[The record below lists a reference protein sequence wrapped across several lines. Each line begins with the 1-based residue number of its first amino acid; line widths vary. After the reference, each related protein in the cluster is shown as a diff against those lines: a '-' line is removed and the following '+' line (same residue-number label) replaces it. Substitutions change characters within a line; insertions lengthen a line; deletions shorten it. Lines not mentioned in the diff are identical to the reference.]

1 MKRRN
6 AVKAKLFD
14 YIERENFVFNLSG
27 VTKLICFLLLS
38 FGVMLSFDARVI
50 LGIMI
55 LSFIVLHISEI
66 KFKQVRI
73 MMYYVMGFLVINF
86 FLTFLFSPHYGEE
99 ISGTSH
105 ILFRITD
112 HYYVTSEQLLYQF
125 TKMLKYA
132 AVIPLGMMFIFTT
145 NPSEFAASLN
155 RIGVGYK
162 AAFAVSLTLRYFPD
176 MIRDYTDI
184 SLAQQARGLDLSRKE
199 KLGTR
204 LKNMMNIFVPL
215 IFSSLDRVEVVSNA
229 MDLRG
234 FGKHK
239 KRSWYTKNRLTRA
252 DAAALILCALILAA
266 SLVMIFFVNHG
277 RFWNPFT

>member
-1 MKRRN
+1 M
-6 AVKAKLFD
+6 KAKLFD

-99 ISGTSH
+99 IYGTSH
-105 ILFRITD
+105 ILFRSTD

-234 FGKHK
+234 FGKKK
-239 KRSWYTKNRLTRA
+239 KRTWY
-252 DAAALILCALILAA
+252 AARPMSRNDYLSLAFCLLIFLGSLAMT
-266 SLVMIFFVNHG
+266 LFVNHS
-277 RFWNPFT
+277 RFWNPFA

>member
-1 MKRRN
+1 M
-6 AVKAKLFD
+6 KAKLFD
-14 YIERENFVFNLSG
+14 YIERDNFVFNLSG

-73 MMYYVMGFLVINF
+73 MMYYIMGFLVINF

-99 ISGTSH
+99 IYGTSH
-105 ILFRITD
+105 VLFRITD

-234 FGKHK
+234 FGKKK
-239 KRSWYTKNRLTRA
+239 KRTWYAAKPMSRNDYLSLTF
-252 DAAALILCALILAA
+252 CV
-266 SLVMIFFVNHG
+266 LVFLGSIAMSVFVNHG
-277 RFWNPFT
+277 RFWNPFI

>member
-1 MKRRN
+1 M
-6 AVKAKLFD
+6 KAKLFD
-14 YIERENFVFNLSG
+14 YIERDNFVFNLSG

-73 MMYYVMGFLVINF
+73 MMYYIMGFLVINF

-99 ISGTSH
+99 IYGTSH
-105 ILFRITD
+105 VLFRITD
-112 HYYVTSEQLLYQF
+112 HYYVTSEQLLYQC

-234 FGKHK
+234 FGKKK
-239 KRSWYTKNRLTRA
+239 KRTWY
-252 DAAALILCALILAA
+252 AARPMSRNDYLSLAFCLLIFLGSLAMT
-266 SLVMIFFVNHG
+266 LFVNHS
-277 RFWNPFT
+277 RFWNPFI

>member
-1 MKRRN
+1 M
-6 AVKAKLFD
+6 KAKLFD
-14 YIERENFVFNLSG
+14 YIERDNFVFNLSG

-73 MMYYVMGFLVINF
+73 MMYYIMGFLVINF

-99 ISGTSH
+99 IYGTSH
-105 ILFRITD
+105 VLFRITD

-234 FGKHK
+234 FGKKK
-239 KRSWYTKNRLTRA
+239 KRTWY
-252 DAAALILCALILAA
+252 AARPMSRNDYLSLAFCLLIFLGSLAMT
-266 SLVMIFFVNHG
+266 LFVNHS
-277 RFWNPFT
+277 RFWNPFI

>member
-1 MKRRN
+1 M
-6 AVKAKLFD
+6 KAKLFD
-14 YIERENFVFNLSG
+14 YIERDNFVFNLSG

-55 LSFIVLHISEI
+55 LSFIVLHVSEI

-73 MMYYVMGFLVINF
+73 MMYYIMGFLVINF

-99 ISGTSH
+99 IYGTSH
-105 ILFRITD
+105 VLFRITD
-112 HYYVTSEQLLYQF
+112 HYYVTSEQLLYQC

-234 FGKHK
+234 FGKKK
-239 KRSWYTKNRLTRA
+239 KRTWYAARPMNRNDYLSLA
-252 DAAALILCALILAA
+252 FCLLIFLGSLAMT
-266 SLVMIFFVNHG
+266 LFVNHS
-277 RFWNPFT
+277 RFWNPFI